1 MADSG
6 MLAMPPS
13 LRENSRKVSIVGVGE
28 TDYAK
33 DYQAERQRPEGWEP
47 PTIDDLCK
55 LAFERAVADA
65 GIDPASIDALAMH
78 YTFGGPD
85 ADEMARHLGIQPE
98 KAWVNGHIFAGPLP
112 NIAGRIMAGEAKTV
126 AMLFGIGNRSSGR
139 QFGGNTYSSGMA
151 GPSSYYYYHPW
162 GWSSQAAH
170 WAMMATRYF
179 EKFGKREEDL
189 GHVPMTVRRHAG
201 MNDNAIMQK
210 PFTIDE
216 YMASRYIVRPLHLYD
231 ICLVNDGAVCL
242 IVTTAERARDTAKAP
257 IDVAGWS
264 ETYITQDKMRVMVDE
279 RLRPQIQAAGQEALA
294 MAGLSLDQIGHFEGY
309 DVASIHLVN
318 QLEGFGFTPDGTGI
332 DFAIDGQMT
341 LGGRIPTNIAGGN
354 MSANYMQGWGQV
366 PEIVRQLRG
375 EAGPRQIAG
384 LNASLSAMTQTD
396 CVHPV
401 VYTRGE

>member
-1 MADSG
+1 MADTG

-33 DYQAERQRPEGWEP
+33 DYAAERQRPEGWEP

-78 YTFGGPD
+78 YTFGGPG
-85 ADEMARHLGIQPE
+85 ADEMARHLGISPE

-170 WAMMATRYF
+170 WALMATRYF
-179 EKFGKREEDL
+179 AKFGKREEDL
-189 GHVPMTVRRHAG
+189 GHVPMTVRNHAA
-201 MNDNAIMQK
+201 MNDNAIMRS

-242 IVTTAERARDTAKAP
+242 IVTTADRARDTAKAP
-257 IDVAGWS
+257 VDVAGWS
-264 ETYITQDKMRVMVDE
+264 ESYITQDKMKVMVDQ
-279 RLRPQIQAAGQEALA
+279 RLRPQLQQAGKEALA
-294 MAGLSLDQIGHFEGY
+294 MAGLSLDDIGQFEGY

-332 DFAIDGQMT
+332 DFCIDGQMT

-375 EAGPRQIAG
+375 EAGPRQIGG
-384 LNASLSAMTQTD
+384 LNAALSAMTQTD

>member
-1 MADSG
+1 MADHG
-6 MLAMPPS
+6 MTPMPPS
-13 LRENSRKVSIVGVGE
+13 LREHSRKASIVGVGE

-33 DYQAERQRPEGWEP
+33 DYAAERKRPEGWEP

-55 LAFERAVADA
+55 LAFDRAVADA
-65 GIDPASIDALAMH
+65 GIDASEIDALALH
-78 YTFGGPD
+78 YTFGGPEPE
-85 ADEMARHLGIQPE
+85 EMTRHLGISPE

-112 NIAGRIMAGEAKTV
+112 NIVGRIISGEVKTV

-139 QFGGNTYSSGMA
+139 QFGGNTYSAGMA
-151 GPSSYYYYHPW
+151 GPASYYYFHPW

-170 WAMMATRYF
+170 WAMMAQRYF
-179 EKFGKREEDL
+179 AKFGKREEDL
-189 GHVPMTVRRHAG
+189 GHVPMIVRQHAG
-201 MNDNAIMQK
+201 RNDNAIMQK

-216 YMASRYIVRPLHLYD
+216 YMASRYIVRPLHLFD

-242 IVTTAERARDTAKAP
+242 IVTTADRARDMPKTP
-257 IDVAGWS
+257 VDIAGWS
-264 ETYITQDKMRVMVDE
+264 EAYIEQDKFRVMVDE
-279 RLRPQIQAAGQEALA
+279 RLRPQIQAAGNEALA
-294 MAGLSLDQIGHFEGY
+294 MADLSIDDIGHFEGY

-318 QLEGFGFTPDGTGI
+318 QIEGFGFTPDGTGI
-332 DFAIDGQMT
+332 DFAQDGQIT

-375 EAGPRQIAG
+375 EGGARQIDG
-384 LNASLSAMTQTD
+384 LNTSLSAMTQTD

-401 VYTRGE
+401 IYTRGD

>member
-1 MADSG
+1 MADHG
-6 MLAMPPS
+6 MTPMPES
-13 LRENSRKVSIVGVGE
+13 LRANSRRASIVGVGE
-28 TDYAK
+28 TDYHK
-33 DYQAERQRPEGWEP
+33 DYMAERARPEGWEP
-47 PTIDDLCK
+47 PTIDTLCK
-55 LAFERAVADA
+55 LAFDRALADC
-65 GIDPASIDALAMH
+65 GLKHSDIDALAMH

-85 ADEMARHLGIQPE
+85 PVEIAQHLGLTPD

-126 AMLFGIGNRSSGR
+126 AMIFAIGNRSSGR
-139 QFGGNTYSSGMA
+139 QFGGNTYSAGMA
-151 GPSSYYYYHPW
+151 GPSSYYYFHPW

-170 WAMMATRYF
+170 WALMATRYF
-179 EKFGKREEDL
+179 ARFGKREEDL
-189 GHVPMTVRRHAG
+189 GHVPMTVRQHAST
-201 MNDNAIMQK
+201 NANAIMQK

-242 IVTTAERARDTAKAP
+242 IVTASDRARDLAKVP
-257 IDVAGWS
+257 VDVAGWS
-264 ETYITQDKMRVMVDE
+264 ESYITKDKLRQMVDL
-279 RLRPQIQAAGQEALA
+279 RLRPQIQAAGAEALA
-294 MAGLSLDQIGHFEGY
+294 MAGLSIDDIGHFEGY

-318 QLEGFGFTPDGTGI
+318 QMEHFGFTPDGTGI
-332 DFAIDGQMT
+332 DFCIDGQMT

-354 MSANYMQGWGQV
+354 MSATYMQGWGQV

-375 EAGPRQIAG
+375 EGGARQIGG

-401 VYTRGE
+401 VYVRGD

>member
-1 MADSG
+1 MADHG
-6 MLAMPPS
+6 MTPMPPS
-13 LRENSRKVSIVGVGE
+13 LRASSRRASIVGVGE
-28 TDYAK
+28 TNYREDYL
-33 DYQAERQRPEGWEP
+33 AERQRPEGWQP
-47 PTIDDLCK
+47 PIIDDLCK
-55 LAFERAVADA
+55 LAFDRALADS
-65 GIDPASIDALAMH
+65 GLKPGDIDALALH
-78 YTFGGPD
+78 YTFGGPEP
-85 ADEMARHLGIQPE
+85 DEMVRLLGISPE

-112 NIAGRIMAGEAKTV
+112 NIAGRIISGEVKTV

-139 QFGGNTYSSGMA
+139 QFGGNTYSAGMA
-151 GPSSYYYYHPW
+151 GPSSYYYHHPW

-170 WAMMATRYF
+170 WALMATRYF

-189 GHVPMTVRRHAG
+189 GHVPQTVRKHAA
-201 MNDNAIMQK
+201 MNDNAIMQT
-210 PFTIDE
+210 PFSIDE

-242 IVTTAERARDTAKAP
+242 IVTAADRARDMAKAP
-257 IDVAGWS
+257 VDVAGWS
-264 ETYITQDKMRVMVDE
+264 ESYITQDKLKVMVKE
-279 RLRPQIQAAGQEALA
+279 RLRPQMQAAGSEALA
-294 MAGLSLDQIGHFEGY
+294 MAGVSIDDIGHFEGY
-309 DVASIHLVN
+309 DVSSIHLVN

-332 DFAIDGQMT
+332 DFCIDGQMT

-354 MSANYMQGWGQV
+354 MSANYMQGWGQI

-375 EAGPRQIAG
+375 EAGARQIAG